1 MLSGLA
7 LTYTD
12 AEFTATKDSLVAAL
26 VVTLICIGIG
36 DHRVFSFEFSYH
48 PLRFKHLTRFTEL
61 ATTSPDSDFCG
72 LFSGVSLKVN
82 AVHAFQVAQ
91 PLHHLPLR
99 ARARA
104 CAESPSS
111 CRLFRIS

>member
-1 MLSGLA
+1 VLSGLA

-12 AEFTATKDSLVAAL
+12 AEFTTTKDSLVAAL

-36 DHRVFSFEFSYH
+36 DHRVFSFEFPSH
-48 PLRFKHLTRFTEL
+48 PLRFNSMNYTHLTPFTEL

-91 PLHHLPLR
+91 PLHRLRLR
-99 ARARA
+99 ARV
-104 CAESPSS
+104 C
-111 CRLFRIS
+111 